1 MGMTGAERND
11 PTFLNFFIPSG
22 ATKSTALSN
31 PANGAPRSIE
41 NPRMTLAAVVT
52 PAAFDGTGVGFEVSL
67 NGNEWFP
74 VHNPDGTAY
83 ALTVGTGRW
92 TIIPPA
98 ISFAW
103 QYIRIVTTTQTADR
117 GVTGVF
123 MIV

>member
-11 PTFLNFFIPSG
+11 PTFLKFFIPSG
-22 ATKSTALSN
+22 ATTSTALSHPDN
-31 PANGAPRSIE
+31 LRPRTHE

-67 NGNEWFP
+67 NGNEWYP
-74 VHNPDGTAY
+74 VHNPDGTPY
-83 ALTVGTGRW
+83 GLTVGTGRW

-103 QYIRIVTTTQTADR
+103 QYIRIVAAAQSADR